1 MLEFGFIVKTFHS
14 DSLFLIFCNFFS
26 CIWREKT
33 KPIGSQNRPETGTTS
48 GRWSRQRWRNGGRG
62 CWQKGKETSFQKYCQ
77 WNCWKICLN
86 KSIMNK
92 FSIFYRFSFHRNI
105 LLESLP
111 DSISQIFSNRKR
123 KLALLRGTLFWCPV
137 QKMTVDKKQEKKPV
151 FKSIVNEI
159 AERYVWINKSWIDSA
174 FLSISFHA
182 FSQIFLNRKRK
193 IPFLKGTFFPVQKM
207 DVDKKQE

>member
-86 KSIMNK
+86 KSIVNK

-105 LLESLP
+105 LLEGLP
-111 DSISQIFSNRKR
+111 DSISQIYSNRKW
-123 KLALLRGTLFWCPV
+123 KLALHSGTFRFCARKWL
-137 QKMTVDKKQEKKPV
+137 MTK
-151 FKSIVNEI
+151 
-159 AERYVWINKSWIDSA
+159 
-174 FLSISFHA
+174 
-182 FSQIFLNRKRK
+182 NRKRNQFSK
-193 IPFLKGTFFPVQKM
+193 VLSMKLLKDMFESIN
-207 DVDKKQE
+207 QE